1 MRASLISLVVL
12 LTPDAA
18 LACGRSEL
26 YAFVEAAQQ
35 LEERAEQMGPK
46 LLGCPAETAEAAQ
59 WLAFYRAVKTPPPKA
74 PPSVPIAKAQTN
86 VAGEVGRAIAAAYA
100 GNVAPLRTQL
110 DAGHPEYKATPEAA
124 LAVGR
129 MLVRQRQFADGRR
142 YYEDFLRLRNG
153 PAEEAEYL
161 FTFIWEGDLRR
172 ADEELSSARG
182 HAYLMA
188 SARRGRQLV
197 ARLESNKA
205 PASAAGLKGG
215 KRAALLSAGGESFV
229 IKDQLRRYGSLV
241 HFQGI
246 VDASW
251 RHHLLQV
258 QAYDQPSLNT
268 DELRIGRVQPLGD
281 HVSLAAHASYVVHA
295 KKHLGG
301 TAAVR
306 FRLPGVLTLG
316 AGGERRH
323 LYATVPLA
331 EEALGLTQ
339 DTLWLE
345 AGWDEYVVLRSSQLE
360 DDGGSPFER
369 HELSLRLP
377 LGAEAAALALAGYE
391 ARAVPSPD
399 YDTYRKTQRLGVG
412 FSFKRSI
419 GEQWDGLIEAIYLLR
434 LRQPYG
440 DSKYLQHSGVDLKGE
455 VGSLVG
461 ESLRF
466 AGQLVYAAEET
477 ERPTGKVEHR
487 IGVMASLQ
495 LLN

>member
-26 YAFVEAAQQ
+26 YVFVAAAQQ
-35 LEERAEQMGPK
+35 LDERAEQMGQR
-46 LLGCPAETAEAAQ
+46 LLGCPGETAEAAQ
-59 WLAFYRAVKTPPPKA
+59 WLAFYRAVKTPPPKPA
-74 PPSVPIAKAQTN
+74 AAVPVVTAQTS
-86 VAGEVGRAIAAAYA
+86 VKGEVGRAIAAAYG
-100 GNVAPLRTQL
+100 GNVGPLRAHL
-110 DAGHPEYKATPEAA
+110 DAGHPDYKETPEAA

-129 MLVRQRQFADGRR
+129 MLVRERQFAEGRR
-142 YYEDFLRLRNG
+142 YYEDFLRVRNS

-161 FTFIWEGDLRR
+161 FTFIWEGDLQR
-172 ADEELSSARG
+172 ADEELGSARG
-182 HAYLMA
+182 HAYLMT

-197 ARLESNKA
+197 AQLKSKKA
-205 PASAAGLKGG
+205 QASAPGKQDG
-215 KRAALLSAGGESFV
+215 KRAALLTAGAETFV

-241 HFQGI
+241 RFQGI

-258 QAYDQPSLNT
+258 QAYDQPSVNT

-295 KKHLGG
+295 KNHLGG
-301 TAAVR
+301 TADAR

-323 LYATVPLA
+323 LYDTVPLA

-345 AGWDEYVVLRSSQLE
+345 AGWDEYAVLRSSQLK
-360 DDGGSPFER
+360 DDGGLPFER

-377 LGAEAAALALAGYE
+377 LGAEAEALALAGYE

-399 YDTYRKTQRLGVG
+399 YETYRKTQRLGVG
-412 FSFKRSI
+412 GSVRRSI
-419 GEQWDGLIEAIYLLR
+419 GEQWDGRIEAVYLLR
-434 LRQPYG
+434 MRQPYG
-440 DSKYLQHSGVDLKGE
+440 ESAYLRHSGIDLKGE
-455 VGSLVG
+455 VGSLIG
-461 ESLRF
+461 ASLRF

-477 ERPTGKVEHR
+477 ARPTGKVEHR
-487 IGVMASLQ
+487 LGVIAALQ
-495 LLN
+495 LLD